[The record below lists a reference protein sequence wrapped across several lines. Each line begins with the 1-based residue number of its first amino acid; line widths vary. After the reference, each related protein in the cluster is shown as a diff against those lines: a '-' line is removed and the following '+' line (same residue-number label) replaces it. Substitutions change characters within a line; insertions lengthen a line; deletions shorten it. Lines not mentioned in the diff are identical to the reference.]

1 MKLFKKIKKIYIASD
16 HAGYPLKQVIVKEF
30 LSKKGINFQDLG
42 TNSEKS
48 VDYPK
53 FAKKLSKKIN
63 KTSMGILICGSGI
76 GVSISAN
83 RHKHIRA
90 SLCHNVNSA
99 KMTRKHNDSNSFLD
113 GTLFQAAL
121 FRLRLI
127 SRLARSDSWTI
138 IKETFMRSRL
148 AQVGLRQPH

>member
-1 MKLFKKIKKIYIASD
+1 MRLFKKIKKVYIASD
-16 HAGYPLKQVIVKEF
+16 HAGYALKQVIVKEF
-30 LSKKGINFQDLG
+30 LFKKGINFKDLG

-53 FAKKLSKKIN
+53 FAKKLSQKIN

-99 KMTRKHNDSNSFLD
+99 KMTRKHNDSNVICLQGRPFVKKKIFAMLNAYFD
-113 GTLFQAAL
+113 TEFEKGRHTRRVEQL
-121 FRLRLI
+121 
-127 SRLARSDSWTI
+127 
-138 IKETFMRSRL
+138 
-148 AQVGLRQPH
+148 

>member
-1 MKLFKKIKKIYIASD
+1 VKLFKKIKKIYIASD
-16 HAGYPLKQVIVKEF
+16 HAGYPLKKLIIKEF
-30 LSKKGINFQDLG
+30 LSKNRINFQDLG

-48 VDYPK
+48 VDYPN
-53 FAKKLSKKIN
+53 FAKKLCKNIN

-99 KMTRKHNDSNSFLD
+99 RITRKHNDSNVICLQGRPFVKKRIFAMLNAYFD
-113 GTLFQAAL
+113 TEFDEGRHTRRVEQL
-121 FRLRLI
+121 
-127 SRLARSDSWTI
+127 
-138 IKETFMRSRL
+138 
-148 AQVGLRQPH
+148 

>member
-1 MKLFKKIKKIYIASD
+1 MKLFKKIKKVYIASD

-53 FAKKLSKKIN
+53 FAKKLCKKVN
-63 KTSMGILICGSGI
+63 KSSMGILICGSGI

-83 RHKHIRA
+83 RHIHIRA
-90 SLCHNVNSA
+90 SLCNNVNSA
-99 KMTRKHNDSNSFLD
+99 RMTRKHNDSNVICLQGRPFVKKKIFAMLD
-113 GTLFQAAL
+113 AYFDTEFEEGRHTRRVEQL
-121 FRLRLI
+121 
-127 SRLARSDSWTI
+127 
-138 IKETFMRSRL
+138 
-148 AQVGLRQPH
+148 

>member
-1 MKLFKKIKKIYIASD
+1 MCIRDRVYIASD
-16 HAGYPLKQVIVKEF
+16 HAGYALKQVIVKEF
-30 LSKKGINFQDLG
+30 LFKKGINFQDLG

-53 FAKKLSKKIN
+53 FAKKLSQKIN

-99 KMTRKHNDSNSFLD
+99 KMTRKHNDSNVICLQGRPFVKKKIFAMLNAYFD
-113 GTLFQAAL
+113 TEFEEGRHTRRVEQL
-121 FRLRLI
+121 
-127 SRLARSDSWTI
+127 
-138 IKETFMRSRL
+138 
-148 AQVGLRQPH
+148 

>member
-1 MKLFKKIKKIYIASD
+1 MKLFKKIKKVYIASD

-53 FAKKLSKKIN
+53 FAKKLCKKIN

-83 RHKHIRA
+83 RHNHIRA

-99 KMTRKHNDSNSFLD
+99 KMTRKHNDSNVICLQGRPFVKKKIFAMLNAYFD
-113 GTLFQAAL
+113 TEFEEGRHKRRVEQL
-121 FRLRLI
+121 
-127 SRLARSDSWTI
+127 
-138 IKETFMRSRL
+138 
-148 AQVGLRQPH
+148 

>member
-16 HAGYPLKQVIVKEF
+16 HAGYPLKKLIIKEF
-30 LSKKGINFQDLG
+30 LSKKRINFQDLG

-48 VDYPK
+48 VDYPN
-53 FAKKLSKKIN
+53 FAKKLCKNIN
-63 KTSMGILICGSGI
+63 KNSMGILICGSGI

-99 KMTRKHNDSNSFLD
+99 RITRKHNDSNVICLQGRPFVKKRIFAMLNAYFD
-113 GTLFQAAL
+113 TEFEEGRHTRRVEQL
-121 FRLRLI
+121 
-127 SRLARSDSWTI
+127 
-138 IKETFMRSRL
+138 
-148 AQVGLRQPH
+148 

>member
-30 LSKKGINFQDLG
+30 LFKKGINFQDLG

-99 KMTRKHNDSNSFLD
+99 KMTRKHNDSNVICLQGRPFVKKKIFAMLNAYFD
-113 GTLFQAAL
+113 TEFEEGRHTRRVEQL
-121 FRLRLI
+121 
-127 SRLARSDSWTI
+127 
-138 IKETFMRSRL
+138 
-148 AQVGLRQPH
+148 

>member
-1 MKLFKKIKKIYIASD
+1 MRLLKKIKKVYIASD
-16 HAGYPLKQVIVKEF
+16 HAGYALKQVIVKEF
-30 LSKKGINFQDLG
+30 LFKRGINFQDLG

-53 FAKKLSKKIN
+53 FAKKLSKKIS

-99 KMTRKHNDSNSFLD
+99 KMTRKHNDSNVICLQGRPFVKKKIFAMLNAYFD
-113 GTLFQAAL
+113 TEFEEGRHTRRVEQL
-121 FRLRLI
+121 
-127 SRLARSDSWTI
+127 
-138 IKETFMRSRL
+138 
-148 AQVGLRQPH
+148 

>member
-1 MKLFKKIKKIYIASD
+1 MKLLKKIKKVYIASD
-16 HAGYPLKQVIVKEF
+16 HAGYPLKEVIIKEF
-30 LSKKGINFQDLG
+30 LSKESINFQDLG

-53 FAKKLSKKIN
+53 FVIKLCKKIN

-83 RHKHIRA
+83 RHNHIRA

-99 KMTRKHNDSNSFLD
+99 KMTRKHNDSNVICLQGRPFVKKKIFAMLNAYFD
-113 GTLFQAAL
+113 TEFEEGRHKRRVEQL
-121 FRLRLI
+121 
-127 SRLARSDSWTI
+127 
-138 IKETFMRSRL
+138 
-148 AQVGLRQPH
+148 

>member
-1 MKLFKKIKKIYIASD
+1 MRLFKKIKKVYIASD
-16 HAGYPLKQVIVKEF
+16 HAGYALKQVIVKEF
-30 LSKKGINFQDLG
+30 LFKKGINFQDLG

-53 FAKKLSKKIN
+53 FAKKLSNKIN

-99 KMTRKHNDSNSFLD
+99 KMTRKHNDSNVICLQGRPFVKKKIFAMLNVYFD
-113 GTLFQAAL
+113 TEFEEGRHTRRVEQL
-121 FRLRLI
+121 
-127 SRLARSDSWTI
+127 
-138 IKETFMRSRL
+138 
-148 AQVGLRQPH
+148 

>member
-16 HAGYPLKQVIVKEF
+16 HAGYPLKKLIIKEF
-30 LSKKGINFQDLG
+30 LSKNRINFQDLG

-48 VDYPK
+48 VDYPN
-53 FAKKLSKKIN
+53 FAKKLCKNIN

-99 KMTRKHNDSNSFLD
+99 RITRKHNDSNVICLQGRPFVKKRIFAMLNAYFD
-113 GTLFQAAL
+113 TEFDEGRHTRRVEQL
-121 FRLRLI
+121 
-127 SRLARSDSWTI
+127 
-138 IKETFMRSRL
+138 
-148 AQVGLRQPH
+148 

>member
-1 MKLFKKIKKIYIASD
+1 MKLFKKIKKVYIASD
-16 HAGYPLKQVIVKEF
+16 HAGYALKQVIVKEF
-30 LSKKGINFQDLG
+30 LFKKGINFQDLG

-53 FAKKLSKKIN
+53 FAKKLSQKIN

-99 KMTRKHNDSNSFLD
+99 RMTRKHNDSNVICLQGRPFVKKKIFAMLNAYFD
-113 GTLFQAAL
+113 TEFEEGRHTRRVEQL
-121 FRLRLI
+121 
-127 SRLARSDSWTI
+127 
-138 IKETFMRSRL
+138 
-148 AQVGLRQPH
+148 

>member
-1 MKLFKKIKKIYIASD
+1 MKLFKKIKKVYISSD

-53 FAKKLSKKIN
+53 FAKKLCKKVN
-63 KTSMGILICGSGI
+63 KSSMGILICGSGI

-99 KMTRKHNDSNSFLD
+99 RMTRKHNDSNVIRLQGRPFVKKKIFAMLD
-113 GTLFQAAL
+113 AYFDTEFEEGRHTRRVEQL
-121 FRLRLI
+121 
-127 SRLARSDSWTI
+127 
-138 IKETFMRSRL
+138 
-148 AQVGLRQPH
+148 

>member
-1 MKLFKKIKKIYIASD
+1 MKLFKKIKKVYIASD

-53 FAKKLSKKIN
+53 FAKKLCKKVN
-63 KTSMGILICGSGI
+63 KSSMGILICGSGV

-99 KMTRKHNDSNSFLD
+99 RMTRKHNDSNVICLQGRPFVKNKIFAMLD
-113 GTLFQAAL
+113 AYFNTEFDEGRHTRRIEQL
-121 FRLRLI
+121 
-127 SRLARSDSWTI
+127 
-138 IKETFMRSRL
+138 
-148 AQVGLRQPH
+148 

>member
-1 MKLFKKIKKIYIASD
+1 MKLFKKIKKVYIASD
-16 HAGYPLKQVIVKEF
+16 HAGYTLKQVIVKEF
-30 LSKKGINFQDLG
+30 LSKEGINFQDLG

-99 KMTRKHNDSNSFLD
+99 RMTRKHNDSNVICLQGRPFVKKKIFAMLNAYFD
-113 GTLFQAAL
+113 TEFEEGRHTRRVEQL
-121 FRLRLI
+121 
-127 SRLARSDSWTI
+127 
-138 IKETFMRSRL
+138 
-148 AQVGLRQPH
+148 

>member
-16 HAGYPLKQVIVKEF
+16 HAGYPLKKLIIKEF
-30 LSKKGINFQDLG
+30 LSKKRINFQDLG

-48 VDYPK
+48 VDYPN
-53 FAKKLSKKIN
+53 FAKKLCKNIN

-99 KMTRKHNDSNSFLD
+99 RMTRKHNDSNVICLQGRPFVKKRIFAMLNAYFD
-113 GTLFQAAL
+113 TEFEEGRHTRRVEQL
-121 FRLRLI
+121 
-127 SRLARSDSWTI
+127 
-138 IKETFMRSRL
+138 
-148 AQVGLRQPH
+148 

>member
-1 MKLFKKIKKIYIASD
+1 VKLFKKIKKVFIASD
-16 HAGYPLKQVIVKEF
+16 HAGYPLKQLIIKEF
-30 LSKKGINFQDLG
+30 LSKGRVNFQDLG

-53 FAKKLSKKIN
+53 FAKKLCKKIN
-63 KTSMGILICGSGI
+63 KTTMGILICGSGI

-99 KMTRKHNDSNSFLD
+99 RMTRKHNDSNVICL
-113 GTLFQAAL
+113 QARPFVKKRIFAML
-121 FRLRLI
+121 NAYFDTEFEEGRHTRRVEQI
-127 SRLARSDSWTI
+127 
-138 IKETFMRSRL
+138 
-148 AQVGLRQPH
+148 

>member
-1 MKLFKKIKKIYIASD
+1 MKLFKKIKKVYIASD
-16 HAGYPLKQVIVKEF
+16 HAGYPLKQDIVKEF

-48 VDYPK
+48 VNYPK
-53 FAKKLSKKIN
+53 FAKKLCKKVN
-63 KTSMGILICGSGI
+63 KSSMGILICGSGI

-99 KMTRKHNDSNSFLD
+99 RMTRKHNDSNVICLQGRPFVKKKIFAMLD
-113 GTLFQAAL
+113 AYFDTEFEEGRHTRRVEQL
-121 FRLRLI
+121 
-127 SRLARSDSWTI
+127 
-138 IKETFMRSRL
+138 
-148 AQVGLRQPH
+148 

>member
-1 MKLFKKIKKIYIASD
+1 MKLFKKIKKVYISSD

-53 FAKKLSKKIN
+53 FAKKLCKKVN
-63 KTSMGILICGSGI
+63 KSSMGILICGSGI

-99 KMTRKHNDSNSFLD
+99 RMTRKHNDSNVICLQGRPFVKKKIFAMLD
-113 GTLFQAAL
+113 AYFDTEFEEGRHKRRVEQL
-121 FRLRLI
+121 
-127 SRLARSDSWTI
+127 
-138 IKETFMRSRL
+138 
-148 AQVGLRQPH
+148 

>member
-16 HAGYPLKQVIVKEF
+16 HAGYSLKQVIINEF
-30 LSKKGINFQDLG
+30 LQDKRINFQDLG

-53 FAKKLSKKIN
+53 FAKKLCKKVN
-63 KTSMGILICGSGI
+63 KSSMGILICGSGI
-76 GVSISAN
+76 GVSICAN

-99 KMTRKHNDSNSFLD
+99 RMTRKHNDSNVICLQGRPFVKKKIFAMLNAYFD
-113 GTLFQAAL
+113 TEFEEGRHKRRVEQL
-121 FRLRLI
+121 
-127 SRLARSDSWTI
+127 
-138 IKETFMRSRL
+138 
-148 AQVGLRQPH
+148 

>member
-1 MKLFKKIKKIYIASD
+1 VKLFKKIKKVYIASD
-16 HAGYPLKQVIVKEF
+16 HAGYALKQVIVKEF
-30 LSKKGINFQDLG
+30 LSKEVINFQDLG

-99 KMTRKHNDSNSFLD
+99 RMTRKHNDSNVICLQGRPFVKKKIFAMLNAYFD
-113 GTLFQAAL
+113 TEFEEGRHTRRVKQL
-121 FRLRLI
+121 
-127 SRLARSDSWTI
+127 
-138 IKETFMRSRL
+138 
-148 AQVGLRQPH
+148 